1 MKLTFLLFGVF
12 LQGVAIYIA
21 FYSEFTGNIYLATI
35 ISVFSICC
43 LTAIRS
49 LIAPVCLLAG
59 ILVGL
64 SLSHNELDL
73 QTLTVLEQQVQP
85 MVQAKYEAIQEVW
98 NASVRLEYT
107 PAEDSA
113 HLADVSSA
121 EVPVKAA
128 E

>member
-1 MKLTFLLFGVF
+1 M
-12 LQGVAIYIA
+12 
-21 FYSEFTGNIYLATI
+21 
-35 ISVFSICC
+35 
-43 LTAIRS
+43 
-49 LIAPVCLLAG
+49 
-59 ILVGL
+59 
-64 SLSHNELDL
+64 

-107 PAEDSA
+107 PEEDSA